1 VGVGV
6 RLAVGALVGRG
17 VGGGVALTGAG
28 ELVGATVGMGVAVG
42 IGVTVG
48 TGLTAGSG
56 AAVVPGAAAVPG
68 VAVGEDAA
76 EGAGVVVTPRA
87 TVKTVAKE
95 VVPPRV
101 TTRTSI
107 RCVPTVADEALQGIA
122 YPEGLVPT
130 KSNGAAE
137 STWVGDPL
145 MDGLSS
151 QKLTLLTPR
160 EGVMK
165 M

>member
-42 IGVTVG
+42 IGVAVG
-48 TGLTAGSG
+48 TGLTVGSG
-56 AAVVPGAAAVPG
+56 VAAVPD
-68 VAVGEDAA
+68 VAFGEDAA
-76 EGAGVVVTPRA
+76 EGAAVAVKPRS